1 MATSRVTW
9 VVAVALLT
17 SVAAVGAQQVSAP
30 KNRDR
35 KVITTEEVERAGVN
49 NAYQVV
55 ERLRPEFLGRMTRQ
69 QTLGAGAVARMTGS
83 RGGQAGGGG
92 GGGGGGDVPAP
103 STSDQGFSQPDPA
116 TTTAVF
122 VDGTQMGGIDE
133 LQQVAS
139 NMIEEIRFLSGTDA
153 QTKYGPRF
161 SAGVIEVKLKNH

>member
-1 MATSRVTW
+1 MATSRVTGL
-9 VVAVALLT
+9 VAVALLT
-17 SVAAVGAQQVSAP
+17 SVVAAGAQQVSAP

-69 QTLGAGAVARMTGS
+69 QTLGAGAAPRMSRS
-83 RGGQAGGGG
+83 RGGQPGGGG
-92 GGGGGGDVPAP
+92 GAGDVPTP
-103 STSDQGFSQPDPA
+103 GTTDQGFSQPDPA
-116 TTTAVF
+116 STTAVF

-139 NMIEEIRFLSGTDA
+139 NLVEEIRFLSGTDA

-161 SAGVIEVKLKNH
+161 SAGVIEVQLKTH

>member
-1 MATSRVTW
+1 
-9 VVAVALLT
+9 
-17 SVAAVGAQQVSAP
+17 
-30 KNRDR
+30 
-35 KVITTEEVERAGVN
+35 
-49 NAYQVV
+49 
-55 ERLRPEFLGRMTRQ
+55 MTRQ
-69 QTLGAGAVARMTGS
+69 QTLGGGAVARMTGS
-83 RGGQAGGGG
+83 RGGQ
-92 GGGGGGDVPAP
+92 GGGDVPAP